1 MTSANRLNPANET
14 LTYQEL
20 AALMKSSAGITADA
34 AVLAAGPDV
43 PFAEY
48 GLDSLGLLG
57 IVGELENRHGVAISA
72 DADACKT
79 PRAFLDVVNTS
90 LTAGV

>member
-1 MTSANRLNPANET
+1 MNKELS
-14 LTYQEL
+14 YDEL
-20 AALMKSSAGITADA
+20 ATLMKSSAGVTVEASVLRAD
-34 AVLAAGPDV
+34 PDT

-57 IVGELENRHGVAISA
+57 IVGELENRYAVAISG
-72 DADACKT
+72 DADSCKS
-79 PRAFLDVVNTS
+79 PRAFLEVVNAS

>member
-1 MTSANRLNPANET
+1 MKKELGK
-14 LTYQEL
+14 LTYDEL
-20 AALMKSSAGITADA
+20 AALMKSSAGITVEATA
-34 AVLAAGPDV
+34 LSAGPDT

-57 IVGELENRHGVAISA
+57 IVGELENRYGVAISG
-72 DADACKT
+72 DADSCKT
-79 PRAFLDVVNTS
+79 PRAFIDIVNTS